1 MCYSGLSKNLNIIL
15 NDSFI
20 LITDI
25 FGKSPFYYAIKKK
38 HQECVDIL
46 LEFISSLLLESN
58 SESMRFKA
66 TMHAMRNDFSLIIQN
81 SSSKLPD
88 FLKNLLIT
96 SDIYFAK
103 VEIKDLPIFHFHSID
118 NPILKEFFI
127 QEKKTKIENPIRLQ
141 STAFPVYGSIDSSE
155 NLEILQSIANCKNE
169 QIFMTPFIQYFI
181 KLQWKAIEKWII
193 FYSFLISFNNILFI
207 ALLAFTD
214 TSLSDIPDIS
224 SIIKLLLLITFF
236 TVNSILVILEFLQYK
251 SSPLEYFKYPM
262 N

>member
-181 KLQWKAIEKWII
+181 KLQWKAIEK
-193 FYSFLISFNNILFI
+193 
-207 ALLAFTD
+207 
-214 TSLSDIPDIS
+214 
-224 SIIKLLLLITFF
+224 
-236 TVNSILVILEFLQYK
+236 
-251 SSPLEYFKYPM
+251 
-262 N
+262 